1 MKKRTVAKNGLGLLD
16 NLDGAIGG
24 SGRRRGQCSLRLHS
38 MWCVV
43 CAMPLRRDQMS
54 GAGAASVAVGP
65 ESTESFEMLNACM
78 QPIDSWR
85 RQTTWS
91 LSTCPRLFSRR
102 APSSLSL
109 LGFYFFLAAPA
120 LGMATSAASG
130 SNRSSDLEF
139 DDDLEF
145 GVEDD
150 ALLMD
155 SQSPSDSDGR
165 AASESAASSQH
176 KSAVGSVAATTN
188 KSPRPRISYFR

>member
-1 MKKRTVAKNGLGLLD
+1 
-16 NLDGAIGG
+16 
-24 SGRRRGQCSLRLHS
+24 
-38 MWCVV
+38 
-43 CAMPLRRDQMS
+43 
-54 GAGAASVAVGP
+54 
-65 ESTESFEMLNACM
+65 
-78 QPIDSWR
+78 
-85 RQTTWS
+85 
-91 LSTCPRLFSRR
+91 
-102 APSSLSL
+102 
-109 LGFYFFLAAPA
+109 
-120 LGMATSAASG
+120 MATSAASG